1 MKFVS
6 MKKVNEGKFLSRYDI
21 VYETVDGGVKN
32 YEKNSQAGTF
42 TLKGMLKSFSGVI
55 NSLVKKNMGEKKGD
69 TNRKLSKAD
78 MKALFPVEN
87 ENWSSKLTT
96 ANISSATLAEKN
108 GKYVIT
114 IHVKPDAASTN
125 PTHGAGNHGKAFNIV
140 QVSTILDNAGPL
152 KSTLDGNVKIAYR
165 NGKIV
170 ATIDPKTGNV
180 THINYYYVWELDV
193 TVAGNNVNAPFGIE
207 SDFTINW

>member
-1 MKFVS
+1 MLFQKETLR
-6 MKKVNEGKFLSRYDI
+6 KI
-21 VYETVDGGVKN
+21 VAFTFWGV
-32 YEKNSQAGTF
+32 
-42 TLKGMLKSFSGVI
+42 
-55 NSLVKKNMGEKKGD
+55 
-69 TNRKLSKAD
+69 
-78 MKALFPVEN
+78 
-87 ENWSSKLTT
+87 LTT
-96 ANISSATLAEKN
+96 ALNIVLYYCFRK
-108 GKYVIT
+108 
-114 IHVKPDAASTN
+114 IHIP
-125 PTHGAGNHGKAFNIV
+125 V